1 MPEANMRRLVCFFLL
16 FSLIELGYSIDPIV
30 IELLYYEPCSTC
42 PKLQEQYEIYVHNS
56 QLIDD
61 IENDYGSKVSVKR
74 IEFFSEEG
82 LEKAE
87 HYGIG
92 IKDYN
97 TIVIN
102 CEKVIPAG
110 YVNETYVREIVD
122 SYLHG
127 TVHDIAI
134 LKVTLS
140 RTVVEIGG
148 KVNITVTVKNVGI
161 ETESF
166 NVNTYCNESL
176 IGTQPVTDLTPN
188 HEFSLIFVCDT
199 MNQTYGKYVI
209 KTEAEPVMNE
219 INLLNNVYIYDAI
232 EVTGSYFASFIA
244 TLVLAFSF
252 GFFET
257 FSPCLIIL
265 LSFLLSYTIG
275 NTRHFK
281 GSFLKVMIFGAGFI
295 SATLLLAVAFG
306 LVFLSTPVFQYSFT
320 WLICVFAVVFGLHL
334 IGVLKIPSKK
344 IPFQS
349 KPLVRKLAKKY
360 VITHTGIFLLGFV
373 FYFLDPCIA
382 PIFISMMP
390 LLLPET
396 LAFTLFVFCLGAII
410 PFVGVGIFA
419 GSVSKL
425 ARSTYRHRSKIRAIS
440 GLVLINYALYLIIFQ
455 LIPKLIS

>member
-1 MPEANMRRLVCFFLL
+1 MRPLVCFLLLFLL
-16 FSLIELGYSIDPIV
+16 SNVSYSIDPVV
-30 IELLYYEPCSTC
+30 IEFLYYEPQCPTC
-42 PKLQEQYEIYVHNS
+42 PGLQELYEIYVNNS
-56 QLIDD
+56 QLVDD
-61 IENDYGSKVSVKR
+61 IEKDYGSKVSVKR
-74 IEFFSEEG
+74 IQFYSEEG

-87 HYGIG
+87 QYGIG
-92 IKDYN
+92 IKDCN

-102 CEKVIPAG
+102 CEKVILG
-110 YVNETYVREIVD
+110 YNANETYVREIID

-127 TVHDIAI
+127 SVHDIAI
-134 LKVTLS
+134 VKVALS
-140 RTVVEIGG
+140 RTVVEIGE

-176 IGTQPVTDLTPN
+176 IGTQLITDLTPD

-199 MNQTYGKYVI
+199 TNQTYGKYVI

-219 INLLNNVYIYDAI
+219 INLENNYIYDAI
-232 EVTGSYFASFIA
+232 EVTGSYFVSFIA

-306 LVFLSTPVFQYSFT
+306 LVFLSTPVLQYSST

-334 IGVLKIPSKK
+334 VGVLKIPSKK

-349 KPLVRKLAKKY
+349 KPLVKKLAKKY
-360 VITHTGIFLLGFV
+360 VITHAGIFLLGFV

-410 PFVGVGIFA
+410 PFVGIGIFA